1 MQRKYSAGFSLIEL
15 MVTITIIG
23 ILSSIIYAN
32 FGGGNARA
40 RDAERQTDLRVM
52 QTALAQYKQQNGRY
66 PAMGT
71 DSNADGYAS
80 EGESAAFIVGL
91 TPTYIKRL
99 PTDPRR
105 GSNPGYSY
113 AVDSTGSVY
122 KLVAL
127 RTVETEVVTH
137 EHPFKSCDVR
147 VGNVSG
153 SLVSASTD
161 REVIGWCG
169 RTAQASNNLPSSCN
183 AAAAPFNNSYGVWG
197 GYLPKLSDTCA
208 NSLTNCVQDTTAIIC
223 L

>member
-1 MQRKYSAGFSLIEL
+1 MKRTNTGGFSLIEL
-15 MVTITIIG
+15 MVSITIIG

-32 FGGGNARA
+32 FGGGNAKA
-40 RDAERQTDLRVM
+40 RDAERQTDLRIM

-71 DSNADGYAS
+71 DTNGDGYAS
-80 EGESAAFIVGL
+80 EGESSAYITGL
-91 TPTYIKRL
+91 TPTYVKRL
-99 PTDPRR
+99 PTDPKR

-127 RTVETEVVTH
+127 QTVETETITH
-137 EHPFKSCDVR
+137 EHPFKTCDIR
-147 VGNVSG
+147 VGNSSG
-153 SLVSASTD
+153 SLVSGSTD

-169 RTAQASNNLPSSCN
+169 RTAQASNGLPSSCN
-183 AAAAPFNNSYGVWG
+183 AASSPFNNSYGVWG
-197 GYLPKLSDTCA
+197 GFLPKTSDSCA
-208 NSLTNCVQDTTAIIC
+208 NSLPNCVQDTTAIIC

>member
-1 MQRKYSAGFSLIEL
+1 MERKYSAGFSLIEL

-23 ILSSIIYAN
+23 ILASIIYAN
-32 FGGGNARA
+32 FGGGNAKA
-40 RDAERQTDLRVM
+40 RNAERQTDLRVL
-52 QTALAQYKQQNGRY
+52 QTALAQYKQQNGTY
-66 PAMGT
+66 PAAGCGVGSGNWANESMCT
-71 DSNADGYAS
+71 DY
-80 EGESAAFIVGL
+80 IIGL
-91 TPTYIKRL
+91 TPTYINRL

-113 AVDSTGSVY
+113 VVDSTGSVY
-122 KLVAL
+122 KLVAMQ
-127 RTVETEVVTH
+127 TVENEVVTH
-137 EHPFKSCDVR
+137 EHPFKTCDVR

-197 GYLPKLSDTCA
+197 GYLPKLSDSCA